1 MMQKEVLFYGRAE
14 EWRALF
20 FYAFQDWKELQII
33 PFGGGT
39 RFENGKIR
47 SLRIPIFGFSSQ
59 SPAMASNGKFR
70 WLS

>member
-1 MMQKEVLFYGRAE
+1 MMQKEVLFQGRAE

-20 FYAFQDWKELQII
+20 FYAFQDWKESQII

-47 SLRIPIFGFSSQ
+47 SL
-59 SPAMASNGKFR
+59 
-70 WLS
+70 